1 MRIKSATSPPITK
14 ARRPVVKYM
23 IPINLW
29 SVVVSHMVIGR
40 KKPSSYVFVRGGAT
54 VVNVACSLDRASSQ
68 EGGRECCEP
77 GVDPVQCRAGFLAR
91 NERGEANRTS
101 MSPDGRMGARIPH

>member
-1 MRIKSATSPPITK
+1 M
-14 ARRPVVKYM
+14 YM

-54 VVNVACSLDRASSQ
+54 VVNVACSL
-68 EGGRECCEP
+68 
-77 GVDPVQCRAGFLAR
+77 
-91 NERGEANRTS
+91 N
-101 MSPDGRMGARIPH
+101 

>member
-1 MRIKSATSPPITK
+1 M
-14 ARRPVVKYM
+14 YM

-54 VVNVACSLDRASSQ
+54 VVNVACSLDRTSSQ
-68 EGGRECCEP
+68 EGGREVAE
-77 GVDPVQCRAGFLAR
+77 
-91 NERGEANRTS
+91 
-101 MSPDGRMGARIPH
+101 DGRHHQRLPRCWYPVVPPIIRKPMQVMNVRTPIGMRML